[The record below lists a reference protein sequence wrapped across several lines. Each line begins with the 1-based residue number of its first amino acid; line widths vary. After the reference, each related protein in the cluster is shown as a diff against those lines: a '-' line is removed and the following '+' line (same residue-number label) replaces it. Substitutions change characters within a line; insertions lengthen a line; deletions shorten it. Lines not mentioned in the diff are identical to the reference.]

1 MASAEF
7 EEAVG
12 IGGEIEASGGVA
24 ASHTGVGGN
33 DGVDIDD
40 IAACGEGDVAT
51 AEGADAL
58 EEVTEVDPPSGGSGR
73 IYDGGWATGIDTTD
87 GEEARGRID

>member
-12 IGGEIEASGGVA
+12 VGGEIEASGGVVTCHA
-24 ASHTGVGGN
+24 GVGRN

-40 IAACGEGDVAT
+40 VASRSEGDVAS

-73 IYDGGWATGIDTTD
+73 IHDGGWATGIDSAD
-87 GEEARGRID
+87 GEEAGGRID